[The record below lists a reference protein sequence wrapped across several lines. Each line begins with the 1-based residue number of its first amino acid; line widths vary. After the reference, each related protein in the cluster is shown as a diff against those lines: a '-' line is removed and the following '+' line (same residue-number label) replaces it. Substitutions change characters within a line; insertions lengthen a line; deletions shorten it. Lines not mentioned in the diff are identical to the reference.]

1 MGLGAA
7 IGCSACMGEQ
17 CVSRMVEEI
26 KANAVGAGIPQS
38 PHESQHP
45 TSRERDRERES
56 ISAVKSE
63 FCISVSRRGVIHRP
77 RARHRTMG
85 KTFSRPSP
93 AFGVCGIFCACRHP
107 GSSRHPAV
115 NIEQWDIQ
123 HSTSPDV
130 RRELDLRQDR
140 RGQLS
145 NRHHSDMDATRVTSD
160 S

>member
-1 MGLGAA
+1 MCIKNGGGDQGQRRRSWNSSVPPRIAA
-7 IGCSACMGEQ
+7 PNLE
-17 CVSRMVEEI
+17 RER
-26 KANAVGAGIPQS
+26 
-38 PHESQHP
+38 
-45 TSRERDRERES
+45 SREIEREHLGGEIRILHFGFS
-56 ISAVKSE
+56 TRCDPSAS
-63 FCISVSRRGVIHRP
+63 SPPPHNGQDLP
-77 RARHRTMG
+77 
-85 KTFSRPSP
+85 RPSP
-93 AFGVCGIFCACRHP
+93 AFGVCGIFCAC
-107 GSSRHPAV
+107 RHPAV